1 MSNVNLMEALVLVSK
16 QNLEYRKVPIP
27 SPEKGQILIKTKY
40 AGICGS
46 DIHAFNGLQPDLSYP
61 RIMGHELVG
70 EVVVGNGTDPSLI
83 GAHVVVDPSFRCG
96 VCDNCR
102 SGKENIS
109 NNLRVLG
116 VHCDG
121 GFAHYFVCDE
131 NMAHR
136 LPDGLSYETAIFC
149 EPLSIAVHAARK
161 IRQPACDSILIV
173 GAGPIGLALLLVL
186 KQEQL
191 CRKCVVIDMYENRL
205 DVAKKIGADL
215 VVKAKHL
222 PVDFRNAILGA
233 SGKPMD
239 VIFDT
244 VSNGASVQYDEQLV
258 KSGGQV
264 IIVGLANS
272 QTAFHLLS
280 TLKKELTIN
289 GTRMTTHQN
298 FAHALQLLSRVDP
311 YFISCIV
318 SDVFPFLE
326 AIEAFDFVR
335 HHPDKGIKT
344 ILSFD

>member
-1 MSNVNLMEALVLVSK
+1 MSNAILMEALVLVSK
-16 QNLEYRKVPIP
+16 QNLEYRKVSVP

-46 DIHAFNGLQPDLSYP
+46 DVHAFNGLQPDLHYP

-70 EVVVGNGTDPSLI
+70 EVVAGNGTDPALI

-96 VCDNCR
+96 VCDNCS
-102 SGKENIS
+102 SGKENIC

-121 GFAHYFVCDE
+121 GFAQYFVCDE
-131 NMAHR
+131 NMIHR
-136 LPDGLSYETAIFC
+136 LPEGLSYETAIFC

-161 IRQPACDSILIV
+161 IRLPACESILIV
-173 GAGPIGLALLLVL
+173 GAGPIGLALLLAL

-191 CRKCVVIDMYENRL
+191 CRKCVVIDMCENRL
-205 DVAKKIGADL
+205 DAAKKIGADL
-215 VVKAKHL
+215 VVNAKQL
-222 PVDFRNAILGA
+222 PTDFRDAILGA

-272 QTAFHLLS
+272 QTAFHLLP
-280 TLKKELTIN
+280 TLKKELAID
-289 GTRMTTHQN
+289 GTRMTTHQD

-311 YFISCIV
+311 YLVSCIV
-318 SDVFPFLE
+318 SNVFPFSE
-326 AIEAFDFVR
+326 AMEAFEFAE

-344 ILSFD
+344 ILRFD